1 MTCSAK
7 VVLDS
12 ISKDD
17 ARLCTLELTYPR
29 FIHSELMTHRA
40 FSRNASS
47 SRAIPVRRMLQQV
60 EMSPVVPWHWGSNK
74 PGMQAGAD
82 VPDDAKRQGEELW
95 RKAATSAAYF
105 ANEISHLGVHKQI
118 CNRLLEPFQLMKTLV
133 TATEW
138 DNFYELRLHEDAEPH
153 FRDLAVLMKGAM
165 DASVPVRRD
174 IHSPYVDYDSRF
186 TDGAK
191 SPSFNE
197 LEHVFM
203 VSSARCARVSYMN
216 HDGSS
221 PDEEK
226 DAALAQRLLSSRH
239 MSPFEHAA
247 IARPGR
253 AANFNGWMSYRY
265 VVELR

>member
-105 ANEISHLGVHKQI
+105 ANEISQLGVHKQI

-153 FRDLAVLMKGAM
+153 FRDLAVAMRRAM
-165 DASVPVRRD
+165 DASLPIQREV
-174 IHSPYVDYDSRF
+174 HTPYVDADLRIASGETISR
-186 TDGAK
+186 
-191 SPSFNE
+191 
-197 LEHVFM
+197 LCM

-221 PDEEK
+221 PDEDK
-226 DAALAQRLLSSRH
+226 DLGLATRLLTSKH

-247 IARPGR
+247 IADDGWH
-253 AANFNGWMSYRY
+253 ANFYGWRSYRTFL
-265 VVELR
+265 ETK

>member
-1 MTCSAK
+1 MQCSAK

-12 ISKDD
+12 VSKDG

-29 FIHSELMTHRA
+29 FIHGELMTHRA

-47 SRAIPVRRMLQQV
+47 SRAIPVSRMLRQV
-60 EMSPVVPWHWGSNK
+60 IFDPVIPWHWGSNK
-74 PGMQAGAD
+74 PGMQAGD
-82 VPDDAKRQGEELW
+82 PIPSDAEHHARDAW
-95 RKAATSAAYF
+95 REAAKQAAMLAERINY
-105 ANEISHLGVHKQI
+105 LGVHKQI
-118 CNRLLEPFQLMKTLV
+118 CNRLLEPFQLMKTIV

-138 DNFYELRLHEDAEPH
+138 DNFFALRTHNDAEPH

-191 SPSFNE
+191 SPSPNE

-221 PDEEK
+221 PDEER

-247 IARPGR
+247 VARPGR

-265 VVELR
+265 IVELR